1 MITRLRRLRSRLGW
15 RTTIGIAGLAV
26 LTIGGGW
33 WRATSIVNRLL
44 RDWAVGVVAQQ
55 SAGVYQLDPIGVH
68 VNWFLRRVV
77 VDSFRLTTDHGVN
90 ARQRQAL
97 ADVRIGLSHCTISG
111 VHVLTLVRGAG
122 LIAASMG
129 CAVGTVAVVVPR
141 RASDSTPVPA
151 PTATSTSR
159 ERPGFLVLQQG
170 LRLPSYARRVQITQ
184 ITFPALAFD
193 FHLPFRRGG
202 ETRLELE
209 RLQWHMVDLVID
221 PADTSAASR
230 PLFSREIEL
239 VANNFVAHPVRA
251 TAVRVDML
259 RASLTDSTLETRGI
273 GAELGPSGGYR
284 HDVIKLAVGRTMAQ
298 GLDFGAFASGQGV
311 RARRVEVDSLGIDL
325 TSDKRQPKNPG
336 RRRTRTPQQW
346 IADLDLTLHLDS
358 VVVRNGEVV
367 YREQSAGRT
376 RPGVMTFADIQA
388 TAVNVI
394 HRIDR
399 GRGSDTM
406 SLAATARL
414 QKAAPLELQFAIP
427 LDAPRFDMTFR
438 GTLGAMPAAAL
449 NPFIEEVYPLRIADG
464 RVTGIRFRAGV
475 SAGVARG
482 WITPRF
488 TDLSVSVMRRGS
500 SGILGR
506 GGIFGGAAR
515 GIASMMANWQVRGN
529 NPGNPTKPPF
539 SGSIHSTFRSDQTL
553 PAFLWAGVAGGLL
566 QVVRQ

>member
-1 MITRLRRLRSRLGW
+1 M
-15 RTTIGIAGLAV
+15 
-26 LTIGGGW
+26 
-33 WRATSIVNRLL
+33 
-44 RDWAVGVVAQQ
+44 GVVAQQ

-90 ARQRQAL
+90 ARQRRPL
-97 ADVRIGLSHCTISG
+97 ADVRIGLSHCTITG

-129 CAVGTVAVVVPR
+129 CAAGNVAVVVPR
-141 RASDSTPVPA
+141 GASDSAPVPA
-151 PTATSTSR
+151 PTPSKSG

-193 FHLPFRRGG
+193 FHLPLRRGG
-202 ETRLELE
+202 ETRLELG

-239 VANNFVAHPVRA
+239 VADNFVAYPART
-251 TAVRVDML
+251 TAVRVGML
-259 RASLTDSTLETRGI
+259 RASLTDSTLETRSI

-284 HDVIKLAVGRTMAQ
+284 HDVIKLAVGRTTAQ
-298 GLDFGAFASGQGV
+298 GIDFGAFASGRGV
-311 RARRVEVDSLGIDL
+311 RARRLEVDSLGIDL
-325 TSDKRQPKNPG
+325 TSDKRRPKNPN
-336 RRRTRTPQQW
+336 RRPTRTPQQW

-367 YREQSAGRT
+367 YREQAAGRT
-376 RPGVMTFADIQA
+376 RPGVMAFTDIQA

-399 GRGSDTM
+399 GRGSETM
-406 SLAATARL
+406 SVAATARL
-414 QKAAPLELQFAIP
+414 QKAAPLDLQFAIP

-438 GTLGAMPAAAL
+438 GTLGAMPASAL

-529 NPGNPTKPPF
+529 NPGNPTKPPL
-539 SGSIHSTFRSDQTL
+539 SGSIHYTFQSDQTL

-566 QVVRQ
+566 QVVKQ